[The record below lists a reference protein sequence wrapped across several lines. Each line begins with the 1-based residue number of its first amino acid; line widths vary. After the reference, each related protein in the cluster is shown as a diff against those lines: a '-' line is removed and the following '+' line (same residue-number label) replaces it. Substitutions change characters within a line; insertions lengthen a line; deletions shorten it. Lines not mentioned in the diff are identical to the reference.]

1 MANKERLRI
10 TELDFDGIKSNLKTF
25 LKNQTE
31 FTDYDFEGSGMNV
44 LLDVL
49 AYNTHYQA
57 MNANLMGN
65 EMFLDTA
72 QLRSS
77 VVSHAKLLGYKV
89 RSSRAPKAIVNVEV
103 SAITGITTATIPKGF
118 SFQSSIDNV
127 PYFFITN
134 EAVTKSREN
143 NVLRFEGLE
152 VFEGTLITT
161 RYTVDADNIDQRFII
176 ADTKADMSTL
186 KVTVQN
192 SSTDSTTQTYTES
205 ADIVQATSTSNVFF
219 IQEVED
225 GQHEIVFGDGVIGN

>member
-1 MANKERLRI
+1 MSNKERLRI

-31 FTDYDFEGSGMNV
+31 FTDYDFEGSGMNI

-89 RSSRAPKAIVNVEV
+89 RSSRAAKAIVNVEV
-103 SAITGITTATIPKGF
+103 SAVTGISTATIPL
-118 SFQSSIDNV
+118 S
-127 PYFFITN
+127 
-134 EAVTKSREN
+134 
-143 NVLRFEGLE
+143 
-152 VFEGTLITT
+152 LIH
-161 RYTVDADNIDQRFII
+161 I
-176 ADTKADMSTL
+176 
-186 KVTVQN
+186 
-192 SSTDSTTQTYTES
+192 
-205 ADIVQATSTSNVFF
+205 
-219 IQEVED
+219 
-225 GQHEIVFGDGVIGN
+225 

>member
-1 MANKERLRI
+1 MSNKERLRI
-10 TELDFDGIKSNLKTF
+10 TELDFDGIKNNLKTF

-89 RSSRAPKAIVNVEV
+89 RSSRAPKAIINVEV
-103 SAITGITTATIPKGF
+103 SAVTGISPATIPKGF
-118 SFQSSIDNV
+118 SFQSSIENV

-161 RYTVDADNIDQRFII
+161 RYTVDADNVDQR
-176 ADTKADMSTL
+176 
-186 KVTVQN
+186 
-192 SSTDSTTQTYTES
+192 Y
-205 ADIVQATSTSNVFF
+205 IVPDV
-219 IQEVED
+219 
-225 GQHEIVFGDGVIGN
+225 

>member
-103 SAITGITTATIPKGF
+103 SATTGITTATIPKGF

-161 RYTVDADNIDQRFII
+161 RYTVDADNIDFSIVHGSSSHNRMWLGMEE
-176 ADTKADMSTL
+176 TKNTL
-186 KVTVQN
+186 GFVPKHGNLRKKTN
-192 SSTDSTTQTYTES
+192 KKTT
-205 ADIVQATSTSNVFF
+205 I
-219 IQEVED
+219 
-225 GQHEIVFGDGVIGN
+225 

>member
-1 MANKERLRI
+1 MSNKERLRI

-31 FTDYDFEGSGMNV
+31 FTDYYFEGYGMNV
-44 LLDVL
+44 LLDFL

-89 RSSRAPKAIVNVEV
+89 RSSRAPKAIINVEV
-103 SAITGITTATIPKGF
+103 SAVTGISTATIPKGF

-127 PYFFITN
+127 P
-134 EAVTKSREN
+134 
-143 NVLRFEGLE
+143 
-152 VFEGTLITT
+152 
-161 RYTVDADNIDQRFII
+161 
-176 ADTKADMSTL
+176 
-186 KVTVQN
+186 
-192 SSTDSTTQTYTES
+192 
-205 ADIVQATSTSNVFF
+205 
-219 IQEVED
+219 
-225 GQHEIVFGDGVIGN
+225 